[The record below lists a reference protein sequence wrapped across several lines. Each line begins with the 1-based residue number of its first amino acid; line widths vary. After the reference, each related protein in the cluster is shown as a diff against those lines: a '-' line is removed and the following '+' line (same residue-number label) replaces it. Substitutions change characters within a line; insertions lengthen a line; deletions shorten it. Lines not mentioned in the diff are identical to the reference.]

1 MSMWA
6 ANSRRARRAAGY
18 AGGLGLLGLLAG
30 CAVGPDFAR
39 PQAPA
44 LTHYGAGSDPSQTVA
59 ALGVAQRFTPGAK
72 VAADWWR
79 LFNSAQLDAV
89 ISEALGSNPGLRAA
103 QASLHQSENTLRS
116 GYGIFYP
123 EVDAHAAATRQRFAP
138 VTLGQNASPS
148 IFNLFTLSASVS
160 YALDLFGGERRMI
173 EGLHAQV
180 DVQRATE
187 EATYLTL
194 IANIVN
200 TVIARAAYQA
210 EIDATN
216 ELIGLQREQVRL
228 AEVQVRAG
236 TAPYSSVLALQSQLA
251 ADEATI
257 PQLEQKLVQSDDLL
271 ATLAGKVPAEWGTP
285 AVRLADLRLPDDL
298 PVSLPSELVRQRPDI
313 LAAEATAHAASA
325 NVGVA
330 TAALLPAITLSGTYS
345 ANGTTTPTL
354 TSAEGRAWQFGA
366 ALTQPLFEGGTL
378 WYRRK
383 AAIDSY
389 EQAMALYRQVVLA
402 AFAQVADTLRAL
414 EHDAAALQAQD
425 EALRTAREA
434 LRLVHINYEA
444 GLNGYLDVLVADT
457 LYHEALIN
465 DLQATAVRYQDTVAL
480 YVALGGG
487 WWSQREG
494 GAANPG
500 PPRSSGA
507 GAGGSPAGGGGDERR
522 TGDHW

>member
-6 ANSRRARRAAGY
+6 PSSVLAPRPAAY
-18 AGGLGLLGLLAG
+18 AAALALIGLFAG
-30 CAVGPDFAR
+30 CAVGPNFR
-39 PQAPA
+39 QPQAPA
-44 LTHYGAGSDPSQTVA
+44 VTHYAPGSDPSQTVA
-59 ALGVAQRFTPGAK
+59 AQGTAQHFTPGEK

-89 ISEALGSNPGLRAA
+89 IGEALKANPGLQAA
-103 QASLHQSENTLRS
+103 EASLRESENTLRS

-123 EVDAHAAATRQRFAP
+123 EIDAHAAATRQRFAP
-138 VTLGQNASPS
+138 VTLGQSAASS

-187 EATYLTL
+187 QATYLTL
-194 IANIVN
+194 IANVVN

-228 AEVQVRAG
+228 AEVQVRSG

-251 ADEATI
+251 SNEATV
-257 PQLEQKLVQSDDLL
+257 PQLEQKLTQSDDLL
-271 ATLAGKVPAEWGTP
+271 ATLAGRMPADWSTP
-285 AVRLADLRLPDDL
+285 AVRLADLTLPNEL

-325 NVGVA
+325 NVGIA
-330 TAALLPAITLSGTYS
+330 TAALLPAITLSGAYS
-345 ANGTTTPTL
+345 ANGTTSQTL
-354 TSAEGRAWQFGA
+354 TSPVGRAWEIGGT
-366 ALTQPLFEGGTL
+366 LTQPLFEGGTL

-389 EQAMALYRQVVLA
+389 QQAMALYRQVVLG

-414 EHDAAALQAQD
+414 EHDAAALRAQD

-434 LRLVHINYEA
+434 LRLIQINYES
-444 GLNGYLDVLVADT
+444 GLNGYLDVLVADAQ
-457 LYHEALIN
+457 YHQALIN
-465 DLQATAVRYQDTVAL
+465 ELQATAVRYQDTVAL

-487 WWSQREG
+487 WWSQSQDRTPSST
-494 GAANPG
+494 APV
-500 PPRSSGA
+500 PPTEGA
-507 GAGGSPAGGGGDERR
+507 GVTPAKR
-522 TGDHW
+522 